1 MPTCPNCKSETD
13 LIDYWETGQI
23 EFGGNIN
30 RSGWAFMQD
39 RERNFQCPN
48 CHIPFDAHEL
58 DKLGVTE
65 ELR

>member
-1 MPTCPNCKSETD
+1 MPACPNCKSELN

-39 RERNFQCPN
+39 QERNFQCPN
-48 CHIPFDAHEL
+48 CHIPFDAQEL